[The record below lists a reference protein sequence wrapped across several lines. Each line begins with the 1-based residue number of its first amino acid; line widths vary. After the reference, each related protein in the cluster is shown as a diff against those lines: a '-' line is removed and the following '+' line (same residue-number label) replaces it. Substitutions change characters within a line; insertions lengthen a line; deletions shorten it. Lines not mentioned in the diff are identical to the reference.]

1 MNGTIR
7 QHLEDNPYP
16 RAETPGDC
24 LWRSLVIA
32 VKHYCGRG
40 EHSDQI
46 LSRTYGSDDR
56 IKKLLQVLT
65 RAASVPANTLTSGW
79 AAQLVSSAI
88 GEFFA
93 ALTPV
98 SIYPR
103 LAAIGGRFGFGRNGV
118 LFLPT
123 RNSTPTIAGSFVA
136 EGAPI
141 PVRQAGFGAIALTPR
156 KMGVISAV
164 SREISEHSTP
174 DIEGLIK
181 QAVVQDTAV
190 ALDSVLLDDQPATEV
205 RPAGIR
211 YGVTATP
218 ATTTGTALEKGTA
231 DLKNLIGTV
240 LEQTN
245 GNVGALTWILHPADA
260 LALLP
265 AA

>member
-1 MNGTIR
+1 MNSTIR

-32 VKHYCGRG
+32 VKHYCGCG

-46 LSRTYGSDDR
+46 LSRTSGSDDR

-79 AAQLVSSAI
+79 AAQLVNSAI

-103 LAAIGGRFGFGRNGV
+103 LAAIGGRFGFGRTGV

-123 RNSTPTIAGSFVA
+123 RNNPPTIAGSFVA

-141 PVRQAGFGAIALTPR
+141 PVRQAVFGAIALTPK

-164 SREISEHSTP
+164 SREISAQLNRVSALVNKSDPMKRQYETFMK
-174 DIEGLIK
+174 LQVQLTK
-181 QAVVQDTAV
+181 Q
-190 ALDSVLLDDQPATEV
+190 L
-205 RPAGIR
+205 
-211 YGVTATP
+211 
-218 ATTTGTALEKGTA
+218 
-231 DLKNLIGTV
+231 TV
-240 LEQTN
+240 LATKLRCTQQAKTVAVQCGTDNERRAF
-245 GNVGALTWILHPADA
+245 VGQVNPFRPP
-260 LALLP
+260 LP
-265 AA
+265 